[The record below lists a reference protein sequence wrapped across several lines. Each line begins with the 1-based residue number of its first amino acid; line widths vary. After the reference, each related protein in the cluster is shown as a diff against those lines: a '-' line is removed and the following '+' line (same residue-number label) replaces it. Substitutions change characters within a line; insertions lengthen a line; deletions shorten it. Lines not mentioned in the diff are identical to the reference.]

1 MRSSLLSMCCLC
13 LVFFSKAQQ
22 YHFVYIQ
29 TDNKQPFY
37 IRANN
42 IIYSSSPSGYVVVPK
57 LIGAYQQFTV
67 GFPKNEWPMQTMSID
82 LGDKD
87 QGYLLKN
94 FSGKGWSLFNLQTM
108 ELVSKS
114 AQPAPK
120 PAQSNEIKTDEFSN
134 ILADVV
140 NTPSLKEEDPKP
152 IKEPTPVLQMGD
164 RSEKANE
171 ELNTS
176 IKKISSRLSGDG
188 QVMVYLDKQASKT
201 DTIKITIPSSNTAPP
216 TKVNNTKTEI
226 KAAPVESKSPTA
238 EVKLP
243 IEEVKQPVVETNLAV
258 EDQKP
263 EQKAAANPKPKEN
276 VQNPAFLSME
286 LPNPN
291 VSVEEGKDSKPLAN
305 TNTEEVTAV
314 SPVVAAKPIMINS
327 DCKQTATQEDF
338 LKARKKMVA
347 KDNEDQMVEEAKK
360 MFKQKCYSTDQIK
373 NLSVLLFTDEGKY
386 KLFDAAYPFVYDSQN
401 FKQLESQL
409 TDQYSLARFRALI
422 RK

>member
-1 MRSSLLSMCCLC
+1 
-13 LVFFSKAQQ
+13 
-22 YHFVYIQ
+22 
-29 TDNKQPFY
+29 
-37 IRANN
+37 
-42 IIYSSSPSGYVVVPK
+42 
-57 LIGAYQQFTV
+57 
-67 GFPKNEWPMQTMSID
+67 MQTMSID

-152 IKEPTPVLQMGD
+152 IKEPTPVSQMGD

-176 IKKISSRLSGDG
+176 IKKISSRLSSDG